1 MNEKLIKMVLE
12 ECRRRELECKKQVEA
27 AKSVEDRKANTWA
40 RISYGSVISMLEYAL
55 NGNYECLMQFMTEEP
70 E

>member
-1 MNEKLIKMVLE
+1 MNEKFIKMVLE
-12 ECRRRELECKKQVEA
+12 ECQRRYAYWGKEAEQAESCKDRALNIYA
-27 AKSVEDRKANTWA
+27 ATSYLSVAN
-40 RISYGSVISMLEYAL
+40 MLEYAL

>member
-12 ECRRRELECKKQVEA
+12 ECQRRYAYWRKEA
-27 AKSVEDRKANTWA
+27 ERAESCEDRALGIYATTSYLSVAN
-40 RISYGSVISMLEYAL
+40 MLEYAL
-55 NGNYECLMQFMTEEP
+55 DGNYECLMQFMTEEP